1 VSLESMRSTGELR
14 LVLKSSCGGGAAS
27 ARARGGGGGGGREG
41 SGMAGEGSGMA
52 GEGILKLAKGGTAA
66 SSRTRRDM
74 RDEPSSASSGSDSDS
89 SSSSIARSHSLTAGA
104 SEASANFCAVKTASV
119 PVSYKQEERRP
130 NVQPRYTRASG
141 LRSVKWRVT
150 KHMFSSSVSRRD
162 PRATA

>member
-1 VSLESMRSTGELR
+1 MSLESMRSTGELR

-74 RDEPSSASSGSDSDS
+74 RDEPSSASSGIDSDS
-89 SSSSIARSHSLTAGA
+89 SSSSIARPHSLSAGGRERAPTFVPLAA
-104 SEASANFCAVKTASV
+104 S
-119 PVSYKQEERRP
+119 VSYKQEQRRP
-130 NVQPRYTRASG
+130 NVQPRYTRATG
-141 LRSVKWRVT
+141 LRSVKRRVT
-150 KHMFSSSVSRRD
+150 KLMFSSSVSRRD

>member
-1 VSLESMRSTGELR
+1 LESMRSTGELR
-14 LVLKSSCGGGAAS
+14 LVLKSSCGGGAAN

-89 SSSSIARSHSLTAGA
+89 SSSSIARSHSLSAGA
-104 SEASANFCAVKTASV
+104 SERQLLCRYQRKKATGTNKKSDFPTYSLGTL
-119 PVSYKQEERRP
+119 ERLDYDP
-130 NVQPRYTRASG
+130 
-141 LRSVKWRVT
+141 
-150 KHMFSSSVSRRD
+150 SRGV
-162 PRATA
+162 